1 MVTILFLSN
10 IPLILTI
17 LIIMINMFISKK
29 TLNDREKPSPF
40 ECGFNP
46 LTPPHLPFSIQFFL
60 IAVIFLIFDIEIL
73 IIMPFIPA
81 LIMNINLFNWM
92 MSFLIIF
99 IILMIG
105 LIYEWNE
112 QSLIWLK

>member
-1 MVTILFLSN
+1 MLTILFLSI
-10 IPLILTI
+10 IPFILTT
-17 LIIMINMFISKK
+17 IIIIINFSISKK
-29 TLNDREKPSPF
+29 TLIDREKPSPF

-46 LTPPHLPFSIQFFL
+46 LTPPHLPFSIQFFI

-73 IIMPFIPA
+73 IIIPFIPA
-81 LIMNINLFNWM
+81 LIININLYNWII
-92 MSFLIIF
+92 SFLIIF
-99 IILMIG
+99 IILIIG

>member
-1 MVTILFLSN
+1 MLMIMLLSI
-10 IPLILTI
+10 IPFMFTI
-17 LIIMINMFISKK
+17 LIILINLIISKK
-29 TLNDREKPSPF
+29 TFYDREKPSPF

-81 LIMNINLFNWM
+81 LMMNMNLFNWM

-99 IILMIG
+99 IILLIG

-112 QSLIWLK
+112 QSIIWLK